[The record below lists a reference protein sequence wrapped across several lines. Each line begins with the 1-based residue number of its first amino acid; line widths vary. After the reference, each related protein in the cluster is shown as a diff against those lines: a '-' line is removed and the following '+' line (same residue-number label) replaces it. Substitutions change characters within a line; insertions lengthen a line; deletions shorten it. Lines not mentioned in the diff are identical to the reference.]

1 MLRRLD
7 LALLRALRT
16 RGHGP
21 RAERAVLAFT
31 RAGEHGLLWQ
41 GLCLLGALVDGRRRP
56 LYLRAMRTVMLAYL
70 ANIGLKYVVRRPR
83 PVLEDLPALSSTVTS
98 LSFPSAHSTTSFA
111 AAWALTRGDDGL
123 PVVPV
128 YALAKAMAVSRIYAG
143 VHYPTDVAAGA
154 AFGTAL
160 AALLGKGS
168 DVCAHPV
175 VHKRPKRCR
184 GGAVR
189 GR

>member
-7 LALLRALRT
+7 LAVLRLLRT
-16 RGHGP
+16 RGHEP
-21 RAERAVLAFT
+21 RVERAVLIFT

-41 GLCLLGALVDGRRRP
+41 GLCLAGVVVDKPRRP
-56 LYLRAMRTVMLAYL
+56 LYLRTMRTVMLAYL

-83 PVLEDLPALSSTVTS
+83 PQLEDLPPLSSTVTS

-111 AAWALTRGDDGL
+111 AAWALTGEGGL
-123 PVVPV
+123 PKAPI
-128 YALAKAMAVSRIYAG
+128 YALAKAMAVSRIYVG
-143 VHYPTDVAAGA
+143 VHYPTDIAAGA

-160 AALLGKGS
+160 AELL
-168 DVCAHPV
+168 D
-175 VHKRPKRCR
+175 
-184 GGAVR
+184 

>member
-1 MLRRLD
+1 MLRRVD
-7 LALLRALRT
+7 LAVLRLLRT

-41 GLCLLGALVDGRRRP
+41 ALCLAGAVVDLRRRP
-56 LYLRAMRTVMLAYL
+56 LYLRAMRTALLAYL

-83 PVLEDLPALSSTVTS
+83 PALEGLPALSSTVTS

-111 AAWALTRGDDGL
+111 AARALTGDGGL
-123 PVVPV
+123 PAGPV
-128 YALAKAMAVSRIYAG
+128 YALAQAMAASRLYAG
-143 VHYPTDVAAGA
+143 VHYPSDVLAGA

-160 AALLGKGS
+160 AVLLES
-168 DVCAHPV
+168 
-175 VHKRPKRCR
+175 R
-184 GGAVR
+184 
-189 GR
+189 

>member
-1 MLRRLD
+1 MTRRFD
-7 LALLRALRT
+7 LLLMRVLRT

-21 RAERAVLAFT
+21 RAERAVLLFT

-41 GLCLLGALVDGRRRP
+41 ALCLVGAVVDEPRRP
-56 LYLRAMRTVMLAYL
+56 LYLRTMRTVMLAYL

-83 PVLEDLPALSSTVTS
+83 PQLDDLPPLSSTVTS

-111 AAWALTRGDDGL
+111 AAWALTGEGGL
-123 PVVPV
+123 PKAPV
-128 YALAKAMAVSRIYAG
+128 YALAKAMAVSRIYVG
-143 VHYPTDVAAGA
+143 VHYPTDIAAGA

-160 AALLGKGS
+160 AELL
-168 DVCAHPV
+168 D
-175 VHKRPKRCR
+175 
-184 GGAVR
+184 